1 MSGHSAPGVSPFP
14 LPLLQEPAR
23 SAPSRSRRVTLRR
36 RRKELVVSVTNKCLT
51 CLNNLFFSFGSQ
63 SQVSSS
69 LLSHRL
75 QDRVRSCADEFVG
88 RLEAPPVSTCD
99 GTPLSQLQSN
109 LELSYI
115 IKNDAIPLIADRVSL
130 PTVAGTVDML
140 SLLPPELAAIYSDPS
155 KLLKPLLL
163 RDKAPALPSGVAER
177 VPSLGHS
184 SLRAGHGDVP
194 SGCGGGQ
201 RHLRCAQGRNLI
213 RLILDARP
221 ANCVFA
227 DPPKVE
233 LPTPDLV
240 ARMMTD
246 GRPFFKLKLDQDN
259 YYHRIKV
266 PEWMIPFFA
275 IAQVR
280 AGDLGRRFCR
290 RFGFRPDE
298 FVYPCFVT
306 MPMGWNH
313 AVFVGQTMHLNFM
326 DTRTSF
332 RPEDRITKAND
343 CRLDRPRHG
352 VYIDDVFAFGAER
365 DQLVRDKEEYK
376 SESAK
381 VGLFVKPSKE
391 LGPTLEPLD
400 VIGLEMDGVK
410 HTFRLSSRK
419 LRYLVGV
426 TEHVL
431 QVRKCTGHDMSVLVG
446 HWIWAALV
454 RRPVFAVLSAVY
466 TFIERADWRC
476 FELWPSVR
484 RELRCLVGLAPLLFA
499 ALDASWWSQVVAV
512 DASDWGLGVKAAASS
527 VEDLVSLVVDAGK
540 IPNAPAEPLRVVDF
554 VADRQWTTI
563 VGSPWLFPELAAA
576 EHIGVREARAFT
588 TGIRW
593 VLSHPSSIDRRI
605 VMLSDSTNVV
615 GAVSKGRSS
624 SFQLLRCLRRISALL
639 LAGGLRVSVVWV
651 PTESNPADEPSRRP
665 RSH

>member
-14 LPLLQEPAR
+14 LPLLQEPTH
-23 SAPSRSRRVTLRR
+23 SAPSRSRRGTQRR
-36 RRKELVVSVTNKCLT
+36 RRKELVVAVTNKCLT

-75 QDRVRSCADEFVG
+75 QARVRACADEFVG
-88 RLEAPPVSTCD
+88 RLEAPPVSSCD
-99 GTPLSQLQSN
+99 GSLSQLQSN

-115 IKNDAIPLIADRVSL
+115 IRNHAIPLVADRVSL
-130 PTVAGTVDML
+130 PAEAGTVDML
-140 SLLPPELAAIYSDPS
+140 ALLPPELAAIYSDPS
-155 KLLKPLLL
+155 KLLKPLLQ
-163 RDKAPALPSGVAER
+163 RDKMPRPCHRVSPSEYLRLVVRLYAMGMVTFRRVVEVVNGIFGV
-177 VPSLGHS
+177 PKDG
-184 SLRAGHGDVP
+184 
-194 SGCGGGQ
+194 
-201 RHLRCAQGRNLI
+201 NLI

-221 ANCVFA
+221 ANCVFG

-246 GRPFFKLKLDQDN
+246 GKPFFKLKLDQDN

-275 IAQVR
+275 IAKIR

-290 RFGFRPDE
+290 RFGFGPDE
-298 FVYPCFVT
+298 WVYPCFVT
-306 MPMGWNH
+306 MPMGWSH

-352 VYIDDVFAFGAER
+352 VYIDDVFAFGDDR
-365 DQLVRDKEEYK
+365 DQMVRDKEEYK
-376 SESAK
+376 VESIK

-391 LGPTLEPLD
+391 FGPTLEPLD
-400 VIGLEMDGVK
+400 VIGLELDSVK
-410 HTFRLSSRK
+410 HTFRLASGK
-419 LRYLVGV
+419 LRFLVGV

-431 QVRKCTGHDMSVLVG
+431 HRGVCTGHDMEVLVG

-466 TFIERADWRC
+466 TFIQRAEWRS

-499 ALDASWWSQVVAV
+499 ALDASWWHKVVAV
-512 DASDWGLGVKAAASS
+512 DASDWGLGVVAASS
-527 VEDLVSLVVDAGK
+527 LAEDLVSLARDAGK
-540 IPNAPAEPLRVVDF
+540 IPSGSDEVPAVADF
-554 VADRQWTTI
+554 VADRRWATI

-588 TGIRW
+588 TGLRW
-593 VLSHPSSIDRRI
+593 VLSHPSSLGRRVVI
-605 VMLSDSTNVV
+605 LSDSSNVV

-624 SFQLLRCLRRISALL
+624 SFQLLRCLRHISALL
-639 LAGGLRVSVVWV
+639 LAGGLYVSVIWV

-665 RSH
+665 RSD

>member
-163 RDKAPALPSGVAER
+163 RDKAPRPCHRVSPSEYLRLVIRLYALGMVTFRRVVEVVNGIFGV
-177 VPSLGHS
+177 PKDG
-184 SLRAGHGDVP
+184 
-194 SGCGGGQ
+194 
-201 RHLRCAQGRNLI
+201 NLI

-275 IAQVR
+275 IAQIR

-306 MPMGWNH
+306 MPMG
-313 AVFVGQTMHLNFM
+313 
-326 DTRTSF
+326 
-332 RPEDRITKAND
+332 
-343 CRLDRPRHG
+343 
-352 VYIDDVFAFGAER
+352 
-365 DQLVRDKEEYK
+365 
-376 SESAK
+376 
-381 VGLFVKPSKE
+381 
-391 LGPTLEPLD
+391 
-400 VIGLEMDGVK
+400 
-410 HTFRLSSRK
+410 
-419 LRYLVGV
+419 
-426 TEHVL
+426 
-431 QVRKCTGHDMSVLVG
+431 
-446 HWIWAALV
+446 
-454 RRPVFAVLSAVY
+454 
-466 TFIERADWRC
+466 
-476 FELWPSVR
+476 
-484 RELRCLVGLAPLLFA
+484 
-499 ALDASWWSQVVAV
+499 
-512 DASDWGLGVKAAASS
+512 
-527 VEDLVSLVVDAGK
+527 
-540 IPNAPAEPLRVVDF
+540 
-554 VADRQWTTI
+554 
-563 VGSPWLFPELAAA
+563 
-576 EHIGVREARAFT
+576 
-588 TGIRW
+588 
-593 VLSHPSSIDRRI
+593 
-605 VMLSDSTNVV
+605 
-615 GAVSKGRSS
+615 
-624 SFQLLRCLRRISALL
+624 
-639 LAGGLRVSVVWV
+639 
-651 PTESNPADEPSRRP
+651 
-665 RSH
+665 